1 MASNGLKKTSHID
14 FLPHKLNKYYCVEI
28 DNSVFFPQLHSRDG
42 RKYYQIN
49 FNRENLPPSYVY
61 TFCDVFG
68 SDDFLSDLNEKG
80 YLRENIINDIEEKY
94 TTCIQISRNNRQER
108 SVVF

>member
-1 MASNGLKKTSHID
+1 MIFID

-28 DNSVFFPQLHSRDG
+28 DNSVFFPQLYSRDG

-61 TFCDVFG
+61 TFCDLFG
-68 SDDFLSDLNEKG
+68 SDDFLSHLNEKG
-80 YLRENIINDIEEKY
+80 YHEKIPL
-94 TTCIQISRNNRQER
+94 TTLKKHIAACIQISRNDRQEQ